1 MKIGDKISFVP
12 SAFFGEKFAKDKAA
26 HLIPRRV
33 TGKIIG
39 IHKAHRYCR
48 VEYQVHDYTLHEC
61 FKIRSL
67 EDQKNENNRNH
78 KP

>member
-33 TGKIIG
+33 TGTIIK

-48 VEYQVHDYTLHEC
+48 VEY
-61 FKIRSL
+61 
-67 EDQKNENNRNH
+67 
-78 KP
+78 

>member
-33 TGKIIG
+33 TGTIIK

-61 FKIRSL
+61 FKIRGL
-67 EDQKNENNRNH
+67 EDRKNENNRNH

>member
-1 MKIGDKISFVP
+1 MKIGDRISFVP

-33 TGKIIG
+33 TGKIIS
-39 IHKAHRYCR
+39 IHKAHRCCR

-67 EDQKNENNRNH
+67 KDRKNENNRNH

>member
-33 TGKIIG
+33 TGTIIK

-48 VEYQVHDYTLHEC
+48 VEYQVHDYTLHAC

-67 EDQKNENNRNH
+67 EDRKNENNRNH

>member
-12 SAFFGEKFAKDKAA
+12 SAFFGEKFARDKAA

-33 TGKIIG
+33 TGKING
-39 IHKAHRYCR
+39 LLRAHGSCR
-48 VEYQVHDYTLHEC
+48 GERQVHDYTLHEC

-67 EDQKNENNRNH
+67 EDRKNENNRNH

>member
-33 TGKIIG
+33 TGTIIK

-67 EDQKNENNRNH
+67 EDRNNENNRNH

>member
-33 TGKIIG
+33 TGTIIK

-48 VEYQVHDYTLHEC
+48 VEYQVHNYTLHEC

-67 EDQKNENNRNH
+67 EDRKNENNRNH

>member
-33 TGKIIG
+33 TGTIIK
-39 IHKAHRYCR
+39 IHKAHR
-48 VEYQVHDYTLHEC
+48 
-61 FKIRSL
+61 
-67 EDQKNENNRNH
+67 
-78 KP
+78 

>member
-1 MKIGDKISFVP
+1 MKIGDRISFVP
-12 SAFFGEKFAKDKAA
+12 SAFFGEKFARDKAA

-61 FKIRSL
+61 FKIRR
-67 EDQKNENNRNH
+67 K
-78 KP
+78 

>member
-1 MKIGDKISFVP
+1 MKIGDRISFVP

-67 EDQKNENNRNH
+67 EDRNENNRNH